1 MSLEAS
7 AVRTPMTARDDRLL
21 RNGVMRDS
29 RGEYLTLRM
38 LVLGPEGVR
47 VRVRVREESESER
60 RRGKVTEQWRERM
73 EINGRRDSVNKS
85 ESVGGGRRATREEKD
100 LALR

>member
-1 MSLEAS
+1 MSREAS

-21 RNGVMRDS
+21 RHGQMRDA

-47 VRVRVREESESER
+47 VREESEK
-60 RRGKVTEQWRERM
+60 RRGRAIGQGRGRVQM
-73 EINGRRDSVNKS
+73 NGGRDSVSKRGS
-85 ESVGGGRRATREEKD
+85 AGGGRRATREERD
-100 LALR
+100 SALR